1 MMWFLSTL
9 TPLSWLNKMIQ
20 FKEKRSK
27 QDKHSSL
34 SLFSYPVLM
43 AADILLYQ
51 AELVPVGEDQTQ
63 HLELSR
69 DIAERFNRL
78 FGDLF
83 PQPENVDFAESLSVC
98 QRVMSLQNAQK
109 KMSKSDTSKLACINM
124 IDDPDMIRAKIRKA
138 KTDSLGAITY
148 DPAERPEVANLLR
161 IYAALEG
168 IDPRKAPQV
177 FEGDNMF
184 AFKEKLSNK
193 LIDKVCPIGERA
205 LELCAKD
212 EEMLLDIIDDG
223 ARKANRVAERTL
235 A

>member
-20 FKEKRSK
+20 FKEKRAK

-63 HLELSR
+63 HLELAR

-83 PQPENVDFAESLSVC
+83 PQPENVSFAESLSVC
-98 QRVMSLQNAQK
+98 
-109 KMSKSDTSKLACINM
+109 
-124 IDDPDMIRAKIRKA
+124 
-138 KTDSLGAITY
+138 
-148 DPAERPEVANLLR
+148 
-161 IYAALEG
+161 
-168 IDPRKAPQV
+168 
-177 FEGDNMF
+177 
-184 AFKEKLSNK
+184 
-193 LIDKVCPIGERA
+193 
-205 LELCAKD
+205 
-212 EEMLLDIIDDG
+212 
-223 ARKANRVAERTL
+223 
-235 A
+235 